1 MTAKTQQKEIS
12 PQEFQP
18 DLVNLCRTLGIDFS
32 SPEAFIK
39 SLPFSAHDSTAG
51 IENELQTVVRGE
63 SHTVDLPCFIRESN
77 YFKNIIKRAKS
88 GDNDKTIPNSLR
100 NYMDKNPGNIWENSW
115 VRFKK
120 SLLSPYANHIF
131 NRDLLSDKSN
141 PESGRRSDADQYFIQ
156 DGEDALVRIPVSY
169 LLKLSL
175 ADLISREKENHSVIK
190 VTGEALMHHFLNDN
204 TSPELFSFHT
214 VGHGHGRSIGDAVA
228 SEAMKRY
235 LLTQLLTLHANTA
248 FGLTDSGQTVVT
260 YFSAHPPIRQK
271 QLNEMIP
278 DAFYRELFMSPCL
291 SGWDKGEE
299 KKSYMGLCHR
309 VLSRSQLNAVA
320 KLKEAGIITRNLVV
334 LPNTS
339 NISLANNGTHV
350 SLGSRKLSAL
360 LADKTSG
367 YTPDHEKYF
376 GDLTI
381 KITEHF
387 LPLFVNTY
395 SAAPYRM
402 DFTDFH
408 PEQILAFLP
417 HELDYTHL
425 RMIWRRWK
433 KKARLK
439 IMGKTVTPWGPHFI
453 DKLLSRIFGL
463 KGDMVPDFRL
473 IDYFAC
479 LMSTDESPAL
489 DGHTGNDV
497 RLKKDLAD
505 MGVFDTR
512 MPLYLLYRMRKQAD
526 MGFSGFEGRYYSMF
540 DSFGEDLAQSV
551 NLQMLITALCFQ
563 YMLSGE
569 VTHNDIPDDPF
580 TESERRQIFFGTAIG
595 IPTFYIHTDST
606 NQFLRRILDS
616 VKNTRKSRRYPGYI
630 RVNNREYMKG
640 LVRVL
645 RTDGE
650 GLIQEL
656 GLEKTISDL
665 EKRLDG
671 ANEYSVAAKL
681 GKGILSTVSRNRK
694 RPVKNPLDIPAA
706 EFNTTAEEYYRDD
719 LRRKQILEALVHLKE
734 EFARMELWVTFR
746 EPAYQETLSSILRN
760 ESPDGFI
767 DRMTEAFQSD
777 TLTGSD
783 ITQLSGLL
791 ILSIHLDIKKN
802 SPDKTRKTQL
812 AVASTEC

>member
-1 MTAKTQQKEIS
+1 MTAKPKQKENS
-12 PQEFQP
+12 CQEFKP
-18 DLVNLCRTLGIDFS
+18 DLSGLCRVLGIDFS
-32 SPEAFIK
+32 STEAFIK
-39 SLPFSAHDSTAG
+39 SLPFSAQDSTAG
-51 IENELQTVVRGE
+51 IENELQTVVKGD
-63 SHTVDLPCFIRESN
+63 SHTADLPCFIRESN
-77 YFKNIIKRAKS
+77 CFKNIIKRAKS
-88 GDNDKTIPNSLR
+88 GDNDKTIPIALR
-100 NYMDKNPGNIWENSW
+100 NFIDKNPGNIWENSW

-141 PESGRRSDADQYFIQ
+141 PDSGRRGDADQYFIQ
-156 DGEDALVRIPVSY
+156 DGDETLVRIPVSY

-175 ADLISREKENHSVIK
+175 ADLVSRAKESQSVIK
-190 VTGEALMHHFLNDN
+190 VTGESLMHHFLNDN

-214 VGHGHGRSIGDAVA
+214 VGHDTGRTIGEAVA

-235 LLTQLLTLHANTA
+235 LLTQLLTMHANVV

-271 QLNEMIP
+271 QLNEIVP

-367 YTPDHEKYF
+367 YTPDHEKYL

-408 PEQILAFLP
+408 PEKILAFLP

-463 KGDMVPDFRL
+463 KGDVVPDFRL

-489 DGHTGNDV
+489 DGRMGNDF

-512 MPLYLLYRMRKQAD
+512 MPLYFLYRMRKHAD

-540 DSFGEDLAQSV
+540 DSFGDDLAQSV

-563 YMLSGE
+563 YILAGE
-569 VTHNDIPDDPF
+569 VTHSDIADDPF

-595 IPTFYIHTDST
+595 IPTFYIHADSA
-606 NQFLRRILDS
+606 NMFLKCILAS

-630 RVNNREYMKG
+630 RVHNREYMAG

-645 RTDGE
+645 RQDGE
-650 GLIQEL
+650 GLIKEL
-656 GLEKTISDL
+656 GLEKTLTDL
-665 EKRLDG
+665 EKRIED
-671 ANEYSVAAKL
+671 ADEHSVAAKL
-681 GKGILSTVSRNRK
+681 GKGILATVSQRRT
-694 RPVKNPLDIPAA
+694 RPVKSPLDVPAA
-706 EFNTTAEEYYRDD
+706 EFNASAEAYYRDD
-719 LRRKQILEALVHLKE
+719 LRRKQILEALTHLKE
-734 EFARMELWVTFR
+734 EFERMGLWVTYR
-746 EPAYQETLSSILRN
+746 ETAYQETLSSILKD
-760 ESPDGFI
+760 ESPDVFI
-767 DRMTEAFQSD
+767 ARMIEAFHAD

-783 ITQLSGLL
+783 ITTLSNLL

-802 SPDKTRKTQL
+802 SPDTSRKTQL
-812 AVASTEC
+812 AVAITE